1 MTLNGVLLWIRNSY
15 IRTTSKIRKQ
25 KINKTDFTI
34 ISNNCW
40 SGIIYESYGL
50 PKQSPTVGMFF
61 MAEEYLKFVS
71 NLKYYVEDCE
81 LCFIDPEQSRHK
93 EFYKK
98 NKKFGTYLIGRL
110 DDVEITMLH
119 FHSKEEATLKWKRRC
134 ERINWDHMIVKMN
147 DQNGCKK
154 EYAEQFMKLPFENKL
169 FFTVKNWS
177 DIKGITILNSK
188 NKDCCGM
195 FDEPFGSSKKMNIN
209 QLINKI

>member
-15 IRTTSKIRKQ
+15 VRTTSKIRKQ

-81 LCFIDPEQSRHK
+81 LHFIDPEQSRHK
-93 EFYKK
+93 KFYKK
-98 NKKFGTYLIGRL
+98 
-110 DDVEITMLH
+110 
-119 FHSKEEATLKWKRRC
+119 
-134 ERINWDHMIVKMN
+134 
-147 DQNGCKK
+147 
-154 EYAEQFMKLPFENKL
+154 L
-169 FFTVKNWS
+169 FFMSQNH
-177 DIKGITILNSK
+177 
-188 NKDCCGM
+188 
-195 FDEPFGSSKKMNIN
+195 F
-209 QLINKI
+209 